1 MMPVTKP
8 ASMFSISALEAYAPY
23 KSSSTSFAID
33 SSFALKPT
41 ATSSPQAPGV
51 NAADVSASSKGR
63 FRFNIKDLFASLG
76 DLSSAV
82 VDLLARLIKKICQIL
97 GVPVSVAETKDKEG
111 NVDGLQVN
119 MQTDKDG
126 ADMVY
131 RSTSEAT
138 KEIIK
143 KSLETHEPQATI
155 ADLGADFAKIAARI
169 TKFETD
175 WMLAHPDMALADA
188 VKTDVMPEVS
198 RYKRDVESSKLIVL
212 SALSL
217 KDQYGLD
224 CDDFPAEISLAMQAV
239 ERDLQANEAA
249 QLEQLDPHELS
260 SNYESYKAVLA
271 KNVDA
276 PADATAVALAEDA
289 RSSALRVAA
298 QMYSIHPEKRS
309 QMSPVLLADVE
320 ALVAARELLNDT
332 SREADS
338 VQSGAISTNIS
349 PSVPQSGNS
358 INGIDAAASGKVVP
372 IFERSSSRTKDAAPF
387 LPASVVPGLMEQ
399 KGAGVVL
406 PPYHESSPRN
416 DSVKPSR
423 FGARV
428 QQAILASDPAA
439 LGGEELP
446 ESARVHQ
453 DRRSERE

>member
-1 MMPVTKP
+1 MPVTKP

-23 KSSSTSFAID
+23 KSSATSFAVD
-33 SSFALKPT
+33 PPFSLKPT
-41 ATSSPQAPGV
+41 ATSSLEAPAV

-63 FRFNIKDLFASLG
+63 FRFSIKDIFASLG
-76 DLSSAV
+76 SLASAV
-82 VDLLARLIKKICQIL
+82 LDLLARLIKKICQIL
-97 GVPVSVAETKDKEG
+97 GVPVSVAETKDKDG
-111 NVDGLQVN
+111 NADGLQVDLETN
-119 MQTDKDG
+119 KEG
-126 ADMVY
+126 AGMVY
-131 RSTSEAT
+131 QSTGKAA
-138 KEIIK
+138 KEIIEK
-143 KSLETHEPQATI
+143 QPQATI
-155 ADLGADFAKIAARI
+155 EDLGAEFAKVAARV

-175 WMLAHPDMALADA
+175 WKLAHPDMALADA
-188 VKTDVMPEVS
+188 VKTNVVPEVS
-198 RYKRDVESSKLIVL
+198 RYKHDVELSKLIVL

-217 KDQYGLD
+217 KDKHGLG
-224 CDDFPAEISLAMQAV
+224 FEVFSTELSLAMQAV

-249 QLEQLDPHELS
+249 QLEQLDPRELS

-271 KNVDA
+271 KNVDGT
-276 PADATAVALAEDA
+276 ADATAVALAEDA

-332 SREADS
+332 SREVDS

-358 INGIDAAASGKVVP
+358 INGIDAAASGKVVS
-372 IFERSSSRTKDAAPF
+372 IFERSTKDAAPF

-399 KGAGVVL
+399 KGAGLVL

-416 DSVKPSR
+416 DGVKSSR

-428 QQAILASDPAA
+428 QQAVLANDPAA
-439 LGGEELP
+439 LGADELP
-446 ESARVHQ
+446 ENARVHR
-453 DRRSERE
+453 DRGSERE